1 MMPDDAPDIADV
13 ASRRQFLLASGAT
26 GTVLMAGCLGSGGSN
41 SGGNSTN
48 TGNSSNGQKAGETL
62 KAGGSSTVYPITSK
76 ASSYWN
82 ANRPAD
88 DKEYWG
94 PKQYGIDTSLPLAD
108 YWASLYFDVEKGGS
122 APFPV
127 TVGLSHSGTGVTR
140 LMNEQIDIGDSS
152 APVKAEL
159 PKRNSYEN
167 FTDHVVGVDGQP
179 IVVSREIYE
188 AGIKKIALNDLK
200 AIYKGEIKNWS
211 KLGGPNKSIQC
222 LGRVRDSGTSTAF
235 RTNVFGDTSVK
246 LPGVDARQGT
256 NQKLSS
262 AIASSDNAISY
273 LALAFVDPDGPVP
286 PIGLKVDGKLYEY
299 GKNLGAKEYPLSRD
313 LHCYTWKGT
322 SKQEAAFL
330 RMIISD
336 FGQKKFVVPND
347 YFKLPEKRQK
357 KQLKKLPK
365 TSK

>member
-1 MMPDDAPDIADV
+1 MMADDVPIADV
-13 ASRRQFLLASGAT
+13 ASRRQFLLASGAA
-26 GTVLMAGCLGSGGSN
+26 GTVLMAGCLSSGGSD
-41 SGGNSTN
+41 SGGNNTN
-48 TGNSSNGQKAGETL
+48 TENSGNNNQKTSGTL

-76 ASSYWN
+76 SASYWN
-82 ANRPAD
+82 ANRPAK

-94 PKQYGIDTSLPLAD
+94 PKQYGIDTDLPLAD

-122 APFPV
+122 APFQV

-140 LMNEQIDIGDSS
+140 LMKEQIDIGDSS

-159 PKRNSYEN
+159 PDRDSYEN

-179 IVVSREIYE
+179 IVVSREIYK
-188 AGIKKIALNDLK
+188 AGITKISLK
-200 AIYKGEIKNWS
+200 ELKGIYKGTIKNWS
-211 KLGGPNKSIQC
+211 ELGGPDKAIQC
-222 LGRVRDSGTSTAF
+222 LGRVKESGTATSF
-235 RTNVFGDTSVK
+235 RTNVFGDTDVK
-246 LPGVDARQGT
+246 LPGIDARQGT

-273 LALAFVDPDGPVP
+273 LALSFVKPDGPVP
-286 PIGLKVDGKLYEY
+286 PIGLSVNGKLYKY

-336 FGQKKFVVPND
+336 FGQKNFVVPEN
-347 YFKLPEKRQK
+347 YFKLPKDRQK
-357 KQLKKLPK
+357 KQLDKLPDPAK
-365 TSK
+365 

>member
-1 MMPDDAPDIADV
+1 MADDVPDTTGT
-13 ASRRQFLLASGAT
+13 ASRRQFLLSSGAA
-26 GTVLMAGCLGSGGSN
+26 GTVLVAGCLGSGSN
-41 SGGNSTN
+41 SGGS
-48 TGNSSNGQKAGETL
+48 NSSDGGDTNSGDTGGGTL
-62 KAGGSSTVYPITSK
+62 RAGGSSTVYPITSK

-82 ANRPAD
+82 ANRPAK

-94 PKQYGIDTSLPLAD
+94 PKQYGIDTNLALAD
-108 YWASLYFDVEKGGS
+108 YWASLYGFDVSGA
-122 APFPV
+122 APFSV

-152 APVKAEL
+152 APVRAEL
-159 PKRNSYEN
+159 PKRDSYDN

-179 IVVSREIYE
+179 VVVSREIYE
-188 AGIKKIALNDLK
+188 AGVKKITLNELK
-200 AIYKGEIKNWS
+200 GIYRGDIKSWS
-211 KLGGPNKSIQC
+211 EVGGPNKTIQC
-222 LGRVRDSGTSTAF
+222 LGRVKESGTATSF
-235 RTNVFGDTSVK
+235 RTNVFGSTTVD

-262 AIASSDNAISY
+262 SIAASDNAISY
-273 LALAFVDPDGPVP
+273 LALAFVEPDGPVP
-286 PIGLKVDGKLYEY
+286 PIGLEVNGKLYKY

-336 FGQKKFVVPND
+336 FGQKKFVAPND
-347 YFKLPEKRQK
+347 YFKLPKNRQK
-357 KQLKKLPK
+357 KQMKKLPEP
-365 TSK
+365 SK